1 MTENILVCTA
11 WPYANGSLHLGHV
24 AGCYLP
30 ADIFARYHRL
40 IQNNVIMVS
49 GSDAHGTPVTITA
62 EAQGITPNE
71 VSENYQKEFL
81 NDWSNLGISYDLF
94 TTTHTE
100 NHTKIVEEI
109 FLKLYEKDLIYK
121 DIMSQPFCNASS
133 CNQFLADRYVEGTC
147 PLCKFNQ
154 ARGDQCDNCGNT
166 LDPKDLIDIRCN
178 RRKDCNE
185 SPEFRKT
192 EHFFLRLSNFET
204 ELLEWVKTKNH
215 WKSNVKNFTI
225 GFLEGG
231 LIDRAITRDIT
242 WGIPIPLEGYEDKRI
257 YVWFEAVI
265 GYLSASIE
273 WASRQDDPEI
283 WKEFWDG
290 SSKSYYF
297 MGKDNIPFH
306 TVIWPAILLGNENL
320 NLPFDVPANEYVNME
335 SKKISTSRNWV
346 VNLKDYLEKYDPDPL
361 RFALT
366 SIMPETSDSNFS
378 WEEYLRRNNDELVAT
393 FGNLVNRVF
402 SMTHRY
408 FDGIVQKPTR
418 LNEEDIQLLEFTKS
432 SMNNLSEELS
442 NCKFR
447 RGLEICMNL
456 SQSLNKYLEN
466 QAPWKSFKENPE
478 ECATT
483 LYYSINVINCLKT
496 MFNPFMPFSTEKLN
510 SLLGFDETINTLG
523 WVWDSSE
530 MSPGKKLQPAEPL
543 FVKLDESIVDEEVS
557 KLGIN

>member
-11 WPYANGSLHLGHV
+11 WPYANGSLHLGHI

-81 NDWSNLGISYDLF
+81 NDWLNLGISYDLF
-94 TTTHTE
+94 NTTHTE
-100 NHTKIVEEI
+100 NHTKIVQEI

-121 DIMSQPFCNASS
+121 DIMSQPFCNSSS

-147 PLCKFNQ
+147 PLCNFDQ

-178 RRKDCNE
+178 RRKDCGE

-192 EHFFLRLSNFET
+192 EHFFLKLSNFET

-215 WKSNVKNFTI
+215 WKSNVKNFTL
-225 GFLEGG
+225 GFFEGG

-242 WGIPIPLEGYEDKRI
+242 WGIPIPIEGYEDKRI

-273 WASRQDDPEI
+273 WASQQEDTDI
-283 WKEFWDG
+283 WKNFWEG

-306 TVIWPAILLGNENL
+306 TVIWPAILLGYENL

-346 VNLKDYLEKYDPDPL
+346 VNLKDYLERYDPDPL

-366 SIMPETSDSNFS
+366 SIMPESSDSNFS

-402 SMTHRY
+402 SMSHRY

-418 LNEEDIQLLEFTKS
+418 FSDDDIQLIEFTKS
-432 SMNNLSEELS
+432 SMDNLSKELS

-447 RGLEICMNL
+447 RGLELCMNL
-456 SQSLNKYLEN
+456 SQSL
-466 QAPWKSFKENPE
+466 
-478 ECATT
+478 
-483 LYYSINVINCLKT
+483 IN
-496 MFNPFMPFSTEKLN
+496 
-510 SLLGFDETINTLG
+510 
-523 WVWDSSE
+523 
-530 MSPGKKLQPAEPL
+530 
-543 FVKLDESIVDEEVS
+543 
-557 KLGIN
+557 